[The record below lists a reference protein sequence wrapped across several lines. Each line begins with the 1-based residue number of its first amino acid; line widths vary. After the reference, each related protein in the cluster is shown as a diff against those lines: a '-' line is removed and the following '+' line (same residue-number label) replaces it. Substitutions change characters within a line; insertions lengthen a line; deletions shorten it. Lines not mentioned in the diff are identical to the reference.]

1 MATRNNSANLSLLI
15 SRSAANTVFRDAVR
29 LFVGRGK
36 RYTTKQ
42 VEIGTGI
49 AARMIESFMAPV
61 DSTDFRKPDFE
72 EVLSLASFFG
82 SEFTSELI
90 APAQQAAFDLSD
102 DDLPPG
108 QIAADNADDN
118 AAITRAA
125 LDGKFESHE
134 APDLRVVGIR
144 MVGRGQRL
152 ASIGRAAA

>member
-1 MATRNNSANLSLLI
+1 MATRNNSANLSPLI

-72 EVLSLASFFG
+72 EVLSLASFLRVGIHVRTDRASTTG
-82 SEFTSELI
+82 SVRFERR
-90 APAQQAAFDLSD
+90 
-102 DDLPPG
+102 
-108 QIAADNADDN
+108 
-118 AAITRAA
+118 RAA
-125 LDGKFESHE
+125 TG
-134 APDLRVVGIR
+134 PD
-144 MVGRGQRL
+144 RG
-152 ASIGRAAA
+152 G